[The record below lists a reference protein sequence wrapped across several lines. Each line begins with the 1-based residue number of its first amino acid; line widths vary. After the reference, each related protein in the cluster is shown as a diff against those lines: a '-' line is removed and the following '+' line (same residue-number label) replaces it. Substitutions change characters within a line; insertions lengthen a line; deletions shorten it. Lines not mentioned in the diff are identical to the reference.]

1 MHLRNQTHKYI
12 YISVYLIG
20 NSDEPNSLMRL
31 GILFLLLRS
40 KKRGMGGS
48 GRNLLKDIGDDR
60 IKVSIVSRM
69 SRWKL
74 VSMVRVNGLF
84 SLLINGI
91 Y

>member
-1 MHLRNQTHKYI
+1 MMLPSTICAFTQSNAYKYI
-12 YISVYLIG
+12 DTVYLMG

-60 IKVSIVSRM
+60 IKVSIVGCPVGS
-69 SRWKL
+69 
-74 VSMVRVNGLF
+74 
-84 SLLINGI
+84 
-91 Y
+91 